1 MAKTTTA
8 NMSKTRRKR
17 APRLSPDEREKQL
30 LQLGVKAFAE
40 KGIGNAKHADI
51 SKAAGISVPTVFDY
65 FPSKDALV
73 NGILEEVARE
83 FRGIYD
89 AIDEYGDGQEALL
102 ISGRLLSLLVA
113 EKPEYARVWLMWG
126 AIYSEEI
133 RTGYQALEKIFLRKA
148 TTLLKKTLKKEV
160 DENIL
165 IDRARLMV
173 GAGTML
179 TKLALDEPSPERV
192 EQYVLHVADVLL
204 SPRA

>member
-51 SKAAGISVPTVFDY
+51 AKAAGISVPTVFDY

>member
-8 NMSKTRRKR
+8 NIGKAQRKR
-17 APRLSPDEREKQL
+17 APRLSPEEREQQL
-30 LQLGVKAFAE
+30 LRLGVKAFAE

-51 SKAAGISVPTVFDY
+51 AKAAGISVPTVFDY
-65 FPSKDALV
+65 FPSKDALI
-73 NGILEEVARE
+73 NGVLEEVARE
-83 FRGIYD
+83 FRAIYE
-89 AIDEYGDGQEALL
+89 AIDEHGDARESLL
-102 ISGRLLSLLVA
+102 ISGRLLTSLVA
-113 EKPEYARVWLMWG
+113 EKPEYARVWLMWA

-133 RTGYQALEKIFLRKA
+133 RPGYQALEKIFLRKA
-148 TTLLKKTLKKEV
+148 AALLKTTLKKEN

-165 IDRARLMV
+165 LDRARLMV

-204 SPRA
+204 SPNA

>member
-51 SKAAGISVPTVFDY
+51 AKAAGISVPTVFDY

-148 TTLLKKTLKKEV
+148 TTLLKNTLKKEV

>member
-51 SKAAGISVPTVFDY
+51 AKAAGISVPTVFDY

-126 AIYSEEI
+126 AIHSEEI

>member
-1 MAKTTTA
+1 
-8 NMSKTRRKR
+8 MSKARRKR

-51 SKAAGISVPTVFDY
+51 AKAAGISVPTVFDY

-83 FRGIYD
+83 FRGIYA

-148 TTLLKKTLKKEV
+148 TTLLKKTLIQEV

-192 EQYVLHVADVLL
+192 EQYVLHVSDVLL
-204 SPRA
+204 SRRP